1 MLLLTQL
8 FVAGL
13 LDAGYDLAQALTAA
27 SAVCVMAQI
36 IVRLLGG
43 NGTGSRPRPPR
54 PPSQSPT
61 QPPTGGSF

>member
-8 FVAGL
+8 FVAVL

-36 IVRLLGG
+36 IVRLLGED
-43 NGTGSRPRPPR
+43 GTGSQPRPPQ

-61 QPPTGGSF
+61 QPPSGSDF